1 MATFGAR
8 LKQLRERRG
17 WSQQEL
23 AEHAGIP
30 YMTVWRIE
38 AGKHQYPRMDIAKK
52 LALALR
58 VSLDLLCGLY
68 DEDEKDSEREPHKL
82 ALAGA

>member
-8 LKQLRERRG
+8 LTQLRERRG
-17 WSQQEL
+17 WTQQEL

-38 AGKHQYPRMDIAKK
+38 AGKHHYPRMDIAKK

-68 DEDEKDSEREPHKL
+68 DEDEDDEEAPRRRV
-82 ALAGA
+82 AVGA